1 MFTKINKNY
10 LGKDLTLT
18 EHYVL
23 CVFQFVLAFLHLLAE
38 VDYKKLIENN
48 VT

>member
-1 MFTKINKNY
+1 MALSNDMEETDHLVFTKINKNY

-23 CVFQFVLAFLHLLAE
+23 CVFRFVLAFLHI
-38 VDYKKLIENN
+38 VS
-48 VT
+48 